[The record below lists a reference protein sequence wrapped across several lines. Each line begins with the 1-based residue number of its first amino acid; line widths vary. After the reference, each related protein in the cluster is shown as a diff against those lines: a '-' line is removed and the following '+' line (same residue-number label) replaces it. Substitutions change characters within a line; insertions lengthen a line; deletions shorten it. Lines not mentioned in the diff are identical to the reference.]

1 MYAETIFWTIRLR
14 FVSSGQLLS
23 SSRGGGNAEGGVG
36 NVEDDGNVDGESG
49 GGGGGGSDNEGELI
63 EIDTAASA
71 PKPTEYR
78 DLFTYNVE
86 NIPETLTVRTL
97 IRQFVRPREYGPLVS
112 RSQLDVES
120 LAPFIDAP
128 DDLLVYMSVDVGAGI
143 KYYIVDCERSILEN
157 LRNRVVV
164 GRLAFII
171 ATARDAFDFEAPS
184 EEDLELLRLA
194 NKVSDGFQVCT
205 LCVKKK
211 NSLLHPANEIFYF
224 RISRVFINEVAAA
237 VIGRLTAGS
246 AAARHIEAAVQ
257 CAAAAAT
264 IFDLINVAAVI
275 HTILASATT
284 IAAILAAAIH
294 VDAAAAVTLIMIAQK
309 CHGSNFSHLLF
320 C

>member
-23 SSRGGGNAEGGVG
+23 SSRGGGDVEG
-36 NVEDDGNVDGESG
+36 DDGGGNVDGGS
-49 GGGGGGSDNEGELI
+49 GGGSDNEGELI

-97 IRQFVRPREYGPLVS
+97 IRQFVRPREHGPLVS

-128 DDLLVYMSVDVGAGI
+128 DELLVYMSVDVGAGI

-164 GRLAFII
+164 GRLEFII
-171 ATARDAFDFEAPS
+171 ATARDAFDFKAPS
-184 EEDLELLRLA
+184 DEDLELLRLA
-194 NKVSDGFQVCT
+194 NKVSEGFQVCA
-205 LCVKKK
+205 LYDKKK

-224 RISRVFINEVAAA
+224 SISRVFINEAAA
-237 VIGRLTAGS
+237 IGRSTAGS

-264 IFDLINVAAVI
+264 IFDLINVAAAI
-275 HTILASATT
+275 HTIAASATT
-284 IAAILAAAIH
+284 IAAISAAAAH
-294 VDAAAAVTLIMIAQK
+294 VDAAAAAVTLIIIAQK
-309 CHGSNFSHLLF
+309 WHDSNFSHLLF